1 MEQEELLA
9 EQAAI
14 PACTLTLQR
23 LSECAVL
30 RDEMHRDI
38 MA

>member
-14 PACTLTLQR
+14 STCTPTLQR